1 MDKYAELAVRVGV
14 NVEAGQNVIVEGYVE
29 HAPFVRRLVE
39 AAYKAGARHVEADYD
54 DQHVRKSFIEHAE
67 PDVLSWTPPYL
78 LKKWADIV
86 DGRVAM
92 IFIAGDPDPNL
103 LAGLDPDRVG
113 SARPLELIEY
123 RTREL
128 GRRAFSWTIV
138 AYPTAGWANA
148 AFGEPDVDRLWDA
161 VARASRLYEDDPV
174 AAWWARV
181 EELGARAGALDEY
194 HFDGIRFRGPGT
206 DLFVGLN
213 ERSRWTSADFQTNW
227 GRRHVPNIPTEEVFT
242 TPDYRRV
249 EGHVSSTRPL
259 LLPAEGVLVTDL
271 EITFEEGRAVKV
283 EAAAGAEVIRAQMK
297 IDDGAAYL
305 GEVALVD
312 ATSAV
317 GATGVTFANTLFD
330 ENASCHIA
338 YGAGFGFAVE
348 GASELEPDAQAAAGV
363 NQSRVHT
370 DFMIGGPEVDV
381 DGVTRDG
388 RDVPLLRDNVW
399 QLD

>member
-1 MDKYAELAVRVGV
+1 M
-14 NVEAGQNVIVEGYVE
+14 
-29 HAPFVRRLVE
+29 
-39 AAYKAGARHVEADYD
+39 
-54 DQHVRKSFIEHAE
+54 
-67 PDVLSWTPPYL
+67 
-78 LKKWADIV
+78 
-86 DGRVAM
+86 
-92 IFIAGDPDPNL
+92 
-103 LAGLDPDRVG
+103 
-113 SARPLELIEY
+113 
-123 RTREL
+123 
-128 GRRAFSWTIV
+128 
-138 AYPTAGWANA
+138 
-148 AFGEPDVDRLWDA
+148 
-161 VARASRLYEDDPV
+161 
-174 AAWWARV
+174 
-181 EELGARAGALDEY
+181 
-194 HFDGIRFRGPGT
+194 
-206 DLFVGLN
+206 GLN